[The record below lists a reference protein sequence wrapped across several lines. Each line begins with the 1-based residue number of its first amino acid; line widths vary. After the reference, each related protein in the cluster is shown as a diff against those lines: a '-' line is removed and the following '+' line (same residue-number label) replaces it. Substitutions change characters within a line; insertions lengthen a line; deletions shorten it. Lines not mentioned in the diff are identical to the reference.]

1 MAVRV
6 DSPKNKLLTSA
17 AALALA
23 LPLWAGAVLAQ
34 EGEDAA
40 QDTQAPA
47 EGSEPTQQTGDTG
60 QTADGQS
67 QGEAEAPDVLIATI
81 NDAEIRNSDLMR
93 AIGAL
98 PPQLSAQPPEIVA
111 ATALEQLFLRE
122 AIVQKARSQGLAED
136 PDVLALVQGA
146 TEAAEEDALV
156 QVWLQREL
164 ATRVTPEAV
173 DAAYA
178 GIQAVAG
185 EQPVPP
191 LDQIRPQI
199 RQNLAQQAIL
209 AIESA
214 LLTDA
219 DVVLFAPDGQ
229 PLDQQGD
236 ASGGTGNNADAST
249 GAPGADTPDAGQD
262 QSQDN
267 AADGEAA
274 SGDQSSTDEPSSDD

>member
-6 DSPKNKLLTSA
+6 ESPRTKLLSSA

-34 EGEDAA
+34 EGEDAT
-40 QDTQAPA
+40 QGTQAPA
-47 EGSEPTQQTGDTG
+47 EGSEPAQQAGDTG
-60 QTADGQS
+60 QTEGGQT

-122 AIVQKARSQGLAED
+122 AIVQEARAQGLAED
-136 PDVLALVQGA
+136 PEVLALVQSA
-146 TEAAEEDALV
+146 TQAAEEDALV

-209 AIESA
+209 AIEAA

-229 PLDQQGD
+229 PLDQQGS
-236 ASGGTGNNADAST
+236 AAGGTGNEADASAGT
-249 GAPGADTPDAGQD
+249 SGEDAAEGGQE
-262 QSQDN
+262 QLQDN

-274 SGDQSSTDEPSSDD
+274 SGDQTGTDEPPSDD